1 MAVAATDLLVPLGF
15 SRYEAQAYTALLR
28 KSPMNGYEL
37 AKASGVPR
45 PNIYEVLARL
55 EERGAVMRVED
66 ASGSQFVPIASDELV
81 QRLRRSFERNLRA
94 AETSLEAIR
103 GESRWEA
110 VMNTRGRDAVI
121 ALAQDVIRASRHE
134 LLLAVW
140 PQEAELL
147 EEDIE
152 AVEAK
157 GTKITTLCLAGCSQP
172 CGHCHGEIFRH
183 RVDPGRPTRWLVL
196 AADKS
201 EVLEVELRGDDAM
214 AVRSRQ
220 RLLVE
225 LAVWYIRHTVAL
237 AALMKDVE
245 ATDRGRLSPETI
257 KVLKTIG
264 IGESGHQWFDELR
277 EILDPA
283 GKGTSN

>member
-1 MAVAATDLLVPLGF
+1 MGSTVTDHLVPLGF

-28 KSPMNGYEL
+28 RNPMNGYEI

-66 ASGSQFVPIASDELV
+66 ENGCQFAPIASEELV
-81 QRLRRSFERNLRA
+81 ERLRRGFERNLKA

-103 GESRWEA
+103 GESSWEA
-110 VMNTRGRDAVI
+110 VMNAQGREAVI
-121 ALAQDVIRASRHE
+121 ALAQDVIRASASE

-140 PQEAELL
+140 PQEAGLL
-147 EEDIE
+147 EEDVQ
-152 AVEAK
+152 AAEAK
-157 GTKITTLCLAGCSQP
+157 GVKVTTLCLAGCPQP
-172 CGHCHGEIFRH
+172 CGHCHGEIYRH
-183 RVDPGRPTRWLVL
+183 RVDPGKQTRWLVL

-201 EVLEVELRGDDAM
+201 EVLEAEIRDEGAM

-237 AALMKDVE
+237 AALMMDLAV
-245 ATDRGRLSPETI
+245 ADRSRLSPETI
-257 KVLKTIG
+257 EVLKTIG
-264 IGESGHQWFDELR
+264 LGESGHQWLDKMR
-277 EILDPA
+277 EIFDKT
-283 GKGTSN
+283 GKATSN